1 MPDPTASRAPGGP
14 TEPVTAA
21 PDTATPDAVTLA
33 ADLRE
38 ALRPLWRRLSAHKTL
53 SMGKTGILFH
63 LEQRGPLTATDL
75 AGLERIS
82 HQAVANAVR
91 ELQDLGLVS
100 RTPDPSDGRRTL
112 LALTDAGRDR
122 LTAERAAGQDWL
134 VDAVAG
140 QLHADER
147 ATLAAA
153 IPLLRRLGAG
163 TER

>member
-1 MPDPTASRAPGGP
+1 
-14 TEPVTAA
+14 
-21 PDTATPDAVTLA
+21 
-33 ADLRE
+33 
-38 ALRPLWRRLSAHKTL
+38 
-53 SMGKTGILFH
+53 MGKTGILFH

>member
-21 PDTATPDAVTLA
+21 PDTAAPDAVTLA

-53 SMGKTGILFH
+53 SMGKTGILFR
-63 LEQRGPLTATDL
+63 LEQRGYLTATDL

>member
-1 MPDPTASRAPGGP
+1 MPDPTDPER
-14 TEPVTAA
+14 AA
-21 PDTATPDAVTLA
+21 PDNPGDAPATPDAATLA

-53 SMGKTGILFH
+53 SMGKTGILFR
-63 LEQRGPLTATDL
+63 LEQRGYLTATDL

-100 RTPDPSDGRRTL
+100 RSPDPSDGRRTL
-112 LALTDAGRDR
+112 LALTEAGRDR

-153 IPLLRRLGAG
+153 IPLLRRLDTG

>member
-14 TEPVTAA
+14 PA
-21 PDTATPDAVTLA
+21 PDAATLA
-33 ADLRE
+33 TDLRD
-38 ALRPLWRRLSAHKTL
+38 ALRPLWRRLRAHKTL
-53 SMGKTGILFH
+53 SMGKTGILSH
-63 LEQRGPLTATDL
+63 LEQRGPLATTDL

-100 RTPDPSDGRRTL
+100 RSPDPADGRRTL
-112 LALTDAGRDR
+112 LALTDAGRER

-140 QLHADER
+140 QLDADER

-153 IPLLRRLGAG
+153 IPLLRRLDTG
-163 TER
+163 TEAER